1 MTQQP
6 DPMVDEGLRGRI
18 PGEAL
23 NNLEAWCQNERVKI
37 ELEGFLS
44 GGKTRAE
51 VAIVMVYAE
60 KGPSPRRDV
69 LKHCP
74 PPEGGLSLDAATY
87 NDAKNAD
94 QKFAGA
100 HLAALDMHAQDG
112 RQGIFLLMEWRGGGA
127 RKYVPLTSFL
137 GQEAL
142 AGACRTVVKSI
153 LIDWQKDWKPRRA
166 SGRVAAHDILQV
178 IAGNKCLPGRSLHN
192 IARDLD
198 IVEADRLLIDE
209 TEVCN
214 PFLTVSQNKGLAQF
228 RTAGIRGNGH
238 GDLHPGNILVPS
250 TAKPGG
256 LSRQFDEYY
265 LIDLSSFDNNRFLA
279 IDPAHL
285 MLSLANECLG
295 ELSSRQQDLL
305 CELILDPAGA
315 DAGSLP
321 SGIAAAMRAISQVG
335 RDHYDDGTRRLFE
348 DWYQETLLAIAGCAL
363 LFVGRNADFRSRSWF
378 LRLGGMAIDMVNGY
392 VAGRSGEQATSGPQ
406 GGRPVVNKLVA
417 PVSSAAQQT
426 PAEEQNPAN
435 DEHPASDDQ
444 AAEDEP
450 AEDSAPREPD
460 DSKVVFISETARRF
474 SDLRA
479 GCSGL
484 LAEFA
489 DAVGDLEPYLGRRRG
504 MPGTSAIRD
513 VLDDLARSAAALDI
527 WREESSYSHRLSV
540 KMVIAQIK
548 TRLNQAAD
556 LAHEISENGSTPGL
570 KARLV
575 RAAGELDD
583 AFQYFFALI
592 IPDQPVN
599 P

>member
-6 DPMVDEGLRGRI
+6 DPMVDEGLRERI

-37 ELEGFLS
+37 ELEEFLP

-51 VAIVMVYAE
+51 VAIVMVYTE

-74 PPEGGLSLDAATY
+74 PPEGGLSLDAAKY

-142 AGACRTVVKSI
+142 PGACRTVVKSI
-153 LIDWQKDWKPRRA
+153 LVDWQKDWNQQRA
-166 SGRVAAHDILQV
+166 SGMVAAHDILRV
-178 IAGNKCLPGRSLHN
+178 IAGSKCLPGRSLHN
-192 IARDLD
+192 IACDLD

-214 PFLTVSQNKGLAQF
+214 PFLAVSKNKGLAQF

-250 TAKPGG
+250 TARPSGPG
-256 LSRQFDEYY
+256 RQFDEYY
-265 LIDLSSFDNNRFLA
+265 LIDLSSFDSNRFLA

-295 ELSSRQQDLL
+295 ELSPRQRDLL

-321 SGIAAAMRAISQVG
+321 SAIAAAMRAISQVG
-335 RDHYDDGTRRLFE
+335 RDLYDEGPRRLFE

-363 LFVGRNADFRSRSWF
+363 MFVGRNADFSSRSWF
-378 LRLGGMAIDMVNGY
+378 LRLGGMAIDKVNGY
-392 VAGRSGEQATSGPQ
+392 VAGRSGGQATSRPQ
-406 GGRPVVNKLVA
+406 GGRLVVKKLVA
-417 PVSSAAQQT
+417 PVSPTAPQT
-426 PAEEQNPAN
+426 PAKKQTPAN
-435 DEHPASDDQ
+435 NEHPASDQ
-444 AAEDEP
+444 AARDEP
-450 AEDSAPREPD
+450 ADDSAPREPE
-460 DSKVVFISETARRF
+460 DSNIVFISAMARRF
-474 SDLRA
+474 NDLRA

-513 VLDDLARSAAALDI
+513 VLDDLTRSVAALDI
-527 WREESSYSHRLSV
+527 WCEESIYGRRLSV
-540 KMVIAQIK
+540 KMAIARIR
-548 TRLNQAAD
+548 TRLNHAAD

-583 AFQYFFALI
+583 TFRYFFALI

-599 P
+599 Q